1 MISHNDASTSMRTLD
16 NVRDSLNRERVLDT
30 AQAAEFCGFSIP
42 HFRRLYK
49 AHKVPAPIKIGERKY
64 GWRLGGLID
73 FVVAKAA
80 A

>member
-1 MISHNDASTSMRTLD
+1 MRTLD

>member
-1 MISHNDASTSMRTLD
+1 MSTLG
-16 NVRDSLNRERVLDT
+16 NVPDSLNRERVLDT
-30 AQAAEFCGFSIP
+30 AQAAEFCNFSVP

-49 AHKVPAPIKIGERKY
+49 AHKVPPPIRIGERKF

-73 FVVAKAA
+73 LVASKAPA